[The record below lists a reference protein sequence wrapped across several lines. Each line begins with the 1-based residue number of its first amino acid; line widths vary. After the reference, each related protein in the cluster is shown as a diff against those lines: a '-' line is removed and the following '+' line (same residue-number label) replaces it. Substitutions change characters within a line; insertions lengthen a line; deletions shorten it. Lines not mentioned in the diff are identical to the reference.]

1 MNRRKEIC
9 IVAALVA
16 ISAVPR
22 FAGLGRFTSIDEP
35 FWLRQSGNF
44 YYALGQREFQNT
56 LYEYHPAV
64 TTMWIITGGMLLYFP
79 EYRAM
84 GQGYLKPGKFDEFLV
99 EHGKSLLELL
109 VVSRAI
115 QVLLILI
122 LLVVMSTHCCEC
134 LFDRRSAFFAT
145 GIRVAFAVPHRPV
158 PAAEP

>member
-1 MNRRKEIC
+1 MNRLKEIG

-115 QVLLILI
+115 QVVLILV
-122 LLVVMSTHCCEC
+122 LAGGRL
-134 LFDRRSAFFAT
+134 RAAPR
-145 GIRVAFAVPHRPV
+145 AVRPS
-158 PAAEP
+158 